1 MRYDLDDLRLFV
13 HVVAEG
19 SITAGAGLMHL
30 SLPSASARVRAL
42 EGHAGV
48 PLLIRERRG
57 VRPTPAGATLARHAR
72 EVLARTAQ
80 LDSAVASYTAA
91 RSRPLV
97 LVAGTSGLH
106 RVVPRALASF
116 LREYPEYDVTL
127 SEQRTPQSLR
137 MLAEG
142 NADLGVVVDERPT
155 DLYTE
160 FLADDS
166 LVVIGP
172 ADGILQDRTA
182 MTYAEAAEH
191 PMVGLHPTTALRRWI
206 DKALGPHAPVPRYRT
221 LAPNLHTVIAL
232 AAAGAGLAIVPR
244 RTVDPT
250 PASSTGDHAAVALV
264 VRPLRDAWA
273 TRHHLLCYSSHHPG
287 PAVKALAH
295 HLHLAARPE

>member
-1 MRYDLDDLRLFV
+1 MHYDLDDLRLFV

-19 SITAGAGLMHL
+19 SITAGAALMHL

-72 EVLARTAQ
+72 EVLARTAE

-91 RSRPLV
+91 RARPLAV
-97 LVAGTSGLH
+97 VAGTSGLH
-106 RVVPRALASF
+106 RVVPKALASF
-116 LREYPEYDVTL
+116 LREYPEYDVTV

-142 NADLGVVVDERPT
+142 NADLGVVVAEGPT
-155 DLYTE
+155 DLHTE
-160 FLADDS
+160 FLTDDS
-166 LVVIGP
+166 LVLIGP

-191 PMVGLHPTTALRRWI
+191 PMVGLHPSTPLRRWI

-232 AAAGAGLAIVPR
+232 AAAGAGLAVVPR
-244 RTVDPT
+244 RTVDP
-250 PASSTGDHAAVALV
+250 VALSAEGSGLV
-264 VRPLRDAWA
+264 LRPLRDPWA
-273 TRHHLLCYSSHHPG
+273 TRHQLLCYSTRRPS

-295 HLHLAARPE
+295 HLHLAAEPD